1 MHSLCPAALHV
12 MGPRLACNLAAWV
25 GRAQGRD
32 ARAQARLQREALSSD
47 DEAPVPRRGG
57 ATGRRTSARRGSVR
71 ASRCVRLCAP
81 LTPPPVSLAARPA
94 SCLPVVRCPQGLGFG
109 RPRAVAAPHV
119 MCPQPH
125 AGALSPPCT
134 TVAEAGHGPAAAAP
148 RARTSQAARGT
159 RAPQAHAARARA
171 APRASRRRR
180 RPTSAMARWAVR
192 ATQPDTE
199 WPCCQ
204 PYTLYPA
211 LSSMTLLAVRDG
223 PNPYTLP

>member
-1 MHSLCPAALHV
+1 VHSLCPAALHV